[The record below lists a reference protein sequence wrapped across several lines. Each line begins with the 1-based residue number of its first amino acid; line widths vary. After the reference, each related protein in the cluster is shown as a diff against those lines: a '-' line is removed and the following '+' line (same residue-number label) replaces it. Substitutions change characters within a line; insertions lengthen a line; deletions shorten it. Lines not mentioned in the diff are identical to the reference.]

1 MLDEK
6 EIDWEIFRDRSDPM
20 LIEDPDGIVIE
31 MNRSAERAYGRSRD
45 DLLRRCRSGENWGN
59 LHPFGKVYTP

>member
-6 EIDWEIFRDRSDPM
+6 AIDWEIFRDGPDPM

-31 MNRSAERAYGRSRD
+31 MN
-45 DLLRRCRSGENWGN
+45 
-59 LHPFGKVYTP
+59 H